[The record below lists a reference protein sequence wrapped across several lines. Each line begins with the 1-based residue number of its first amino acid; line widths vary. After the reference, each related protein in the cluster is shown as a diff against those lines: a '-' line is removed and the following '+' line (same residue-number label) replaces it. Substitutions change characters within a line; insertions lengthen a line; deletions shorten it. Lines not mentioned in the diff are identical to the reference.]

1 MLYNFSMEKYTEL
14 YHSSHFS
21 AVRGAVMSQDEM
33 NHNKILSVLTLFST
47 FLMGFI
53 DAYTFITQD
62 GLFASAQTGNIV
74 VMSAKLFSGS
84 PLEAIA
90 HLSSFIGFAIG
101 AFLAQGM
108 VERFKEYDW
117 RKYRTFLFL
126 QVIFLFIVALVQQN
140 IGASLIGFL
149 LGLLAGYELTVFRKI
164 KSTDINNGIMTGN
177 TKNLMN
183 NLYLAIFHK
192 NKESLATFF
201 TLLIGI
207 GVFMLG
213 AGAGAFVLLFG
224 TEWNLWT
231 AFILNVIFYV
241 WLLIKKD

>member
-1 MLYNFSMEKYTEL
+1 MEKYTGL
-14 YHSSHFS
+14 YYPNRFA
-21 AVRGAVMSQDEM
+21 AVRRMVMPQDEI
-33 NHNKILSVLTLFST
+33 NHNKILTVLTVFST

-84 PLEAIA
+84 PSEAVA

-101 AFLAQGM
+101 AFLAQGV
-108 VERFKEYDW
+108 VERFKEYGW
-117 RKYRTFLFL
+117 RKYRTFIFL

-164 KSTDINNGIMTGN
+164 KLTDINN
-177 TKNLMN
+177 
-183 NLYLAIFHK
+183 
-192 NKESLATFF
+192 
-201 TLLIGI
+201 
-207 GVFMLG
+207 
-213 AGAGAFVLLFG
+213 
-224 TEWNLWT
+224 
-231 AFILNVIFYV
+231 
-241 WLLIKKD
+241 